1 MARILIVEDNV
12 ANMKL
17 ASLLLRKAGHDVLCA
32 SDAETGLTQAR
43 AERPD
48 LIVMDIQ
55 LPGMDG
61 LAATALLKKDM
72 ATAAIPVIAL
82 TAMASKS
89 DQEKCR
95 MAGCDAYIAKPIRYL
110 EFYAAIDT
118 LLANGESHFTRRA
131 DSAFEIGAS
140 PLESEAVFPLPS
152 RDEALRK
159 GQLILVAEDHPT
171 SQKLILRQLAML
183 GFAADVAANGRLA
196 LDLWQ
201 SGDYALLLSDLHMP
215 EMDGYELAAAI
226 RSQEHGARRMP
237 IVGLTA
243 SFAPGDNVRRQVN
256 GIDDYLSKP
265 LQLAD
270 LKAVLQKWLPAAK
283 GNPQVHGES
292 PSPVAVAARLDVRV
306 LANLIGNDPA
316 LIAEFLNDF
325 RISAQLI
332 AMKLRTACTLHQTMQ
347 ASEEAHKLTAS
358 ARAVGAMALGKL
370 CAEMESAGKAGN
382 TQTLTSLLP
391 LFEQELAGV
400 NAFLERW
407 QSQHSGRSIKE

>member
-1 MARILIVEDNV
+1 LARILIVEDNV

-32 SDAETGLTQAR
+32 SDAETGLMQAK

-61 LAATALLKKDM
+61 LAATTLLKKDM
-72 ATAAIPVIAL
+72 ATATIPVIAL

-89 DQEKCR
+89 DQEKCEL
-95 MAGCDAYIAKPIRYL
+95 AGCDAYIAKPIRYL
-110 EFYAAIDT
+110 EFYSAIDS
-118 LLANGESHFTRRA
+118 LLANGETHFTRQENSRP
-131 DSAFEIGAS
+131 EEGARS
-140 PLESEAVFPLPS
+140 LAEPEAGFALPS
-152 RDEALRK
+152 REEAQRR

-183 GFAADVAANGRLA
+183 GFAADIAANGRLA

-243 SFAPGDNVRRQVN
+243 SFAPGDHIRRQVN

-265 LQLAD
+265 LQLAE
-270 LKAVLQKWLPAAK
+270 LKAVLEKWLPAAK
-283 GNPQVHGES
+283 ANTQVHGEA
-292 PSPVAVAARLDVRV
+292 PLPAAVAARLDVRV
-306 LANLIGNDPA
+306 LANLIGNDPE

-332 AMKLRTACTLHQTMQ
+332 AMKLRTACTSHQAVQ

-370 CAEMESAGKAGN
+370 CAEMESAGKSGN
-382 TQTLTSLLP
+382 TQTLTNLLP
-391 LFEQELAGV
+391 LFEQELDGV

-407 QSQHSGRSIKE
+407 QSQHSSRSNK